1 MHGRNGRPDAVI
13 GFQLSEAKRWR
24 KPSIDSRANR
34 TWATIVQDAHEFTKT
49 RVDTSITNKRGSFI
63 NVYSVSRHYG
73 GAEEGGW
80 WYNWYHTVK
89 MIPVRNNKALTMR
102 LVKLLKKYSRHA
114 QGDIYSVLGGD
125 EIIVRLEQFPGES
138 QSTERPHYE

>member
-1 MHGRNGRPDAVI
+1 MRKRNGRPELVV
-13 GFQLSEAKRWR
+13 GFTLSETKRWR
-24 KPSIDSRANR
+24 KPEPDSRASK
-34 TWATIVQDAHEFTKT
+34 TWKAVVLDAHKSTRT

-80 WYNWYHTVK
+80 WYDWYHLVK
-89 MIPVRNNKALTMR
+89 SVPVRNNKALTMR
-102 LVKLLKKYSRHA
+102 LVKFLKKYSRHA
-114 QGDIYSVLGGD
+114 MGDIYSVLGG
-125 EIIVRLEQFPGES
+125 EQIYVRLEQFVGES